1 MKFKITTLLAGEV
14 PNDSDYMRVVNEI
27 PEIIDNHNMHL
38 AHFPRKTAT
47 PLEVKLAYQVRNA
60 AKNYQWTMS
69 QGISTA
75 GDRLS
80 KYGYRRNDNEAEE
93 LDMENE
99 AEDDDDE
106 FDEFESEVRGQ
117 EEEEQQGAMERDE
130 HELGLDDV
138 ESLEEDKDLLG
149 DGE

>member
-14 PNDSDYMRVVNEI
+14 PNDNDYMRVVNEI
-27 PEIIDNHNMHL
+27 PEMIDSHNMHL

-47 PLEVKLAYQVRNA
+47 PVEIKLAYQVRNA

-75 GDRLS
+75 GHRLS
-80 KYGYRRNDNEAEE
+80 RYGYRRNDNEAEE
-93 LDMENE
+93 VDRENE
-99 AEDDDDE
+99 AEDEDDE
-106 FDEFESEVRGQ
+106 YESEIRVQ
-117 EEEEQQGAMERDE
+117 EEDEQQRAMERDE
-130 HELGLDDV
+130 HDLGSDDA
-138 ESLEEDKDLLG
+138 ESLEEDKDLLS